1 MRPIRFAAP
10 LATLAAAVLSIAAA
24 SAQRGN
30 WLTTVAVT
38 PSGAHQIGNP
48 AAPVKLVEYISYTC
62 PHCAHFNKESDA
74 PLRLAYV
81 QPGKVQVEIRHL
93 VRDPIDMT
101 VAMMTNCGT
110 PARFYLN
117 HTLFLSTQ
125 DKWIARAQKASPAQ
139 QARWNTGA
147 NSARFRAI
155 ASDMGFYAM
164 MEGRGYDRATIDRCF
179 NDEALTRRLATM
191 TAGAREAGV
200 NGTPGFLL
208 NGTLLAGTYDW
219 QSLKPQLDAR
229 F

>member
-1 MRPIRFAAP
+1 MRLLRYAAI
-10 LATLAAAVLSIAAA
+10 AAAAVLSIAAA
-24 SAQRGN
+24 PAQRGN

-38 PSGAHQIGNP
+38 PTGAHQIGNP
-48 AAPVKLVEYISYTC
+48 AAPVKLVEYVSYTC
-62 PHCAHFNKESDA
+62 SHCAHFNKEADV

-81 QPGKVQVEIRHL
+81 QPGKVQIEIRHL

-110 PARFYLN
+110 PSRFYLN

-125 DKWIARAQKASPAQ
+125 DQWMGRAQKAGPAQ

-155 ASDMGFYAM
+155 ASDMGFYSL
-164 MEGRGYDRATIDRCF
+164 MERRGYDRATIDRCF
-179 NDEALTRRLATM
+179 ADEALTRRLAAM
-191 TAGAREAGV
+191 TAGARDAGV
-200 NGTPGFLL
+200 NGTPSFLL
-208 NGTLLAGTYDW
+208 NGALLADTHDW